1 MTLRRSSE
9 ARSSGSSR
17 TELENDAANTRI
29 DHAAPGA
36 SAALSDNDDVSV
48 KRPSDAGASLRCCGR
63 LELSCRVHRFL
74 AAKSLSVSVS
84 DINLWNT

>member
-48 KRPSDAGASLRCCGR
+48 KRPSDAGASL
-63 LELSCRVHRFL
+63 LSG
-74 AAKSLSVSVS
+74 AADAWSSHVASI
-84 DINLWNT
+84 DF